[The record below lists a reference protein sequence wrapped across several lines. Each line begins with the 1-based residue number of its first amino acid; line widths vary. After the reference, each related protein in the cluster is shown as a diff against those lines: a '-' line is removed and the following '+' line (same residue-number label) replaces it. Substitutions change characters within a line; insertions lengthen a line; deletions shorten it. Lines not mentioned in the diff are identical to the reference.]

1 MNERG
6 SGMKYILKWEMI
18 ACYEKILIEEEK
30 SQATIEKYMRDIRKF
45 FQYVDQMNRQK
56 DITKEIVLS
65 YKRSLIEE
73 YAPASVNSMLAL
85 LNHFFKVNNWYECI
99 VKSLKIQQRTFR
111 AKERELTKEEYYRLL
126 RAAQKE
132 GKQRLYCILQ
142 TICGSGIRVSELK
155 YITVKAIERGR
166 AVVFMKNKTRT
177 ILLPSKLCHLLKD
190 YCKKEKITSGMIF
203 ITRKGNPL
211 DRSNILHEMKNL
223 CETAEVEREKV
234 FPHNLRH
241 LFAYTYYKEE
251 KDIAHLADIL
261 GHSSINTT
269 RIYTM
274 GSGEEEMRQLSNL
287 GLIVRYG

>member
-1 MNERG
+1 
-6 SGMKYILKWEMI
+6 MKYILKREMFVD
-18 ACYEKILIEEEK
+18 YENILIEEEK
-30 SQATIEKYMRDIRKF
+30 SQATIEKYMRDVRKF
-45 FQYVDQMNRQK
+45 FRYVEQIKRQE
-56 DITKEIVLS
+56 DITKEVVLS

-73 YAPASVNSMLAL
+73 YAPASVNSMLAS
-85 LNHFFKVNNWYECI
+85 LNHFFKINNWYECT

-126 RAAQKE
+126 RAAQRE

-142 TICGSGIRVSELK
+142 TICGSGIRVGELK
-155 YITVKAIERGR
+155 YITVKAIAMGR
-166 AVVFMKNKTRT
+166 AVIFMKNKTRT
-177 ILLPSKLCHLLKD
+177 ILLPSKLCRLLKE
-190 YCKKEKITSGMIF
+190 YCKKEKITSGTIF
-203 ITRKGNPL
+203 ITRNGNPL

-223 CETAEVEREKV
+223 CEAAGVEKEKV

-241 LFAYTYYKEE
+241 LFAYTYYKAE

-274 GSGEEEMRQLSNL
+274 GSGEEEMRQISNL
-287 GLIVRYG
+287 GLIMRCG

>member
-1 MNERG
+1 
-6 SGMKYILKWEMI
+6 MKYILKREMLV
-18 ACYEKILIEEEK
+18 CYEKVLIEEEK
-30 SQATIEKYMRDIRKF
+30 SQATIEKYMRDVRKF
-45 FQYVDQMNRQK
+45 FQYVEEMGK
-56 DITKEIVLS
+56 KEGITKEIVLS

-73 YAPASVNSMLAL
+73 YAPSSVNSMLAS
-85 LNHFFKVNNWYECI
+85 LNHFFKVNHWYECI

-132 GKQRLYCILQ
+132 GKYRLYCILQ

-155 YITVKAIERGR
+155 YITVKA
-166 AVVFMKNKTRT
+166 VTR
-177 ILLPSKLCHLLKD
+177 
-190 YCKKEKITSGMIF
+190 
-203 ITRKGNPL
+203 GNPV

-223 CETAEVEREKV
+223 CGTAGVEREKV

-241 LFAYTYYKEE
+241 LFAYTYYKAE

-274 GSGEEEMRQLSNL
+274 GSGEEEMKQLSNL
-287 GLIVRYG
+287 GLIVRCG

>member
-1 MNERG
+1 
-6 SGMKYILKWEMI
+6 MKYILKREMLV
-18 ACYEKILIEEEK
+18 CYEKVLIEEEK
-30 SQATIEKYMRDIRKF
+30 SQATIEKYMRDVRKF
-45 FQYVDQMNRQK
+45 FQYGEEMGK
-56 DITKEIVLS
+56 KEGITKEIVLS

-73 YAPASVNSMLAL
+73 YAPSSVNSMLAS
-85 LNHFFKVNNWYECI
+85 LNHFFKVNHWYECI

-132 GKQRLYCILQ
+132 GKYRLYCILQ

-155 YITVKAIERGR
+155 YITVKAVTRGR
-166 AVVFMKNKTRT
+166 AVIFMKNKTRT
-177 ILLPSKLCHLLKD
+177 ILLPPKLCRLLKD
-190 YCKKEKITSGMIF
+190 YCKQEKITSGMIF
-203 ITRKGNPL
+203 ITRRGNPV

-223 CETAEVEREKV
+223 CGTAGVEREKV

-241 LFAYTYYKEE
+241 LFAYTYYKAE

-274 GSGEEEMRQLSNL
+274 GSGEEEMKQLSNL
-287 GLIVRYG
+287 GLIVRCG

>member
-1 MNERG
+1 MGKKEG
-6 SGMKYILKWEMI
+6 
-18 ACYEKILIEEEK
+18 
-30 SQATIEKYMRDIRKF
+30 
-45 FQYVDQMNRQK
+45 
-56 DITKEIVLS
+56 ITKEIVLS

-73 YAPASVNSMLAL
+73 YAPSSVNSMLAS
-85 LNHFFKVNNWYECI
+85 LNHFFKVNHWYECI

-132 GKQRLYCILQ
+132 GKYRLYCILQ

-155 YITVKAIERGR
+155 YITVKAVTRGR
-166 AVVFMKNKTRT
+166 AVIFMKNKTRT
-177 ILLPSKLCHLLKD
+177 ILLPPKLCRLLKD
-190 YCKKEKITSGMIF
+190 YCKQEKITSGMIF
-203 ITRKGNPL
+203 ITRRGNPV

-223 CETAEVEREKV
+223 CGTAGVEREKV

-241 LFAYTYYKEE
+241 LFAYTYYKAE

-274 GSGEEEMRQLSNL
+274 GSGEEEMKQLSNL
-287 GLIVRYG
+287 GLIVRCG